1 MTKNKKI
8 KNFIAQHKHSLF
20 KENKTSLTIK
30 ENSSQKGFI
39 ALFLQKHLKK
49 ISNASLMRLASY
61 FSVFTALLLIA
72 IKICAFLMTNS
83 LALLSSLMDSCLDL
97 GASCVNLLAIRQALI
112 PADNNHR
119 FGHGKAEALG
129 GLSQGVIIVISAFFL
144 LFETIDSY
152 LNPKPLQRLDVGL
165 WIMMFSIIMTFL
177 LISFQRYVVHKTNS
191 VSVTADSAHYTGDIL
206 MNVGVILSMFL
217 SYAFDF
223 TLIDSLFALCVS
235 LYLFYTSFHVFY
247 QSLSILMDHELP
259 LNIRHQIKK
268 IALNHPEIKT
278 IHDLRTRN
286 AGLHCFIQFH
296 IEIKEKLSLEQT
308 HQICDQ
314 LESEIKAIL
323 PNSETFI
330 HPEPFNHHERKA

>member
-1 MTKNKKI
+1 MIKSKKI

-20 KENKTSLTIK
+20 KENKTSLAIK
-30 ENSSQKGFI
+30 ENLSQKGFI
-39 ALFLQKHLKK
+39 SIFLQKHLKK

-61 FSVFTALLLIA
+61 FSVFTALLLIS

-97 GASCVNLLAIRQALI
+97 GASCVNLFAIRQALI
-112 PADNNHR
+112 PADKNHR

-129 GLSQGVIIVISAFFL
+129 GLSQGVIITFSAIFL
-144 LFETIDSY
+144 LLETIDSY

-206 MNVGVILSMFL
+206 MNVGVILSML
-217 SYAFDF
+217 ISYAFGF
-223 TLIDSLFALCVS
+223 ILVDSLFALCVS
-235 LYLFYTSFHVFY
+235 LYLFYTSFRVFH

-259 LNIRHQIKK
+259 LNIRHRIKK
-268 IALNHPEIKT
+268 IALNHPEIKY

-286 AGLHCFIQFH
+286 AGLHSFIQFH
-296 IEIKEKLSLEQT
+296 IEMKENLSLEQT
-308 HQICDQ
+308 HQICDKI
-314 LESEIKAIL
+314 ESEIKIIL
-323 PNSETFI
+323 PNAETFI
-330 HPEPFNHHERKA
+330 HPEPLNHHERKA